1 MKKTV
6 FITLCLI
13 AVLSISANLAWA
25 EGEGRYELFQGKYS
39 HYDGTQG
46 VYVDSQGIFLI
57 DTVTGDV
64 SVLMSSSDEKG
75 RRVRYWEPLGLDE
88 TKTPTGF

>member
-1 MKKTV
+1 MKKTA
-6 FITLCLI
+6 FIALCLI
-13 AVLSISANLAWA
+13 VHLSIFTNFAWA

-46 VYVDSQGIFLI
+46 VYADTQGIFLI
-57 DTVTGDV
+57 DTVTGEV

-75 RRVRYWEPLGLDE
+75 RRVRYWEPLALDE

>member
-1 MKKTV
+1 MKKTKL
-6 FITLCLI
+6 ITLCLI
-13 AVLSISANLAWA
+13 VSLGIFTNFAWA
-25 EGEGRYELFQGKYS
+25 EGEGRYALFQGKYS

-46 VYVDSQGIFLI
+46 AYTDIQGIFLI

-64 SVLMSSSDEKG
+64 SILLSSSDEKG
-75 RRVRYWEPLGLDE
+75 RRIRYWEPLGLDE